1 MWVCYNKGTTGEQ
14 PQENK
19 GVLKMKIRFESK
31 TIEVSKAF
39 LNRASQFD
47 SAEYT
52 ALRTVTKEL
61 PEFAIVVKLAPRP
74 RQTYQSPTYNQMESY
89 ISMMD
94 ENGSDL
100 ELFRSLRQE
109 CNYTMVTRWFID
121 RFPEFYNLPA
131 A

>member
-1 MWVCYNKGTTGEQ
+1 
-14 PQENK
+14 
-19 GVLKMKIRFESK
+19 MKIRFETK

-52 ALRTVTKEL
+52 ALRTATKEL
-61 PEFAIVVKLAPRP
+61 PEFAIVVKTAPRP
-74 RQTYQSPTYNQMESY
+74 RQTYQGLTYNQMESY
-89 ISMMD
+89 LSMMD

-109 CNYTMVTRWFID
+109 YNYAMVKRWFTD
-121 RFPEFYNLPA
+121 RFPESGKLVA
-131 A
+131 